1 MLTVDDVH
9 LAYARAMHEI
19 QRFEWATLVGLG
31 LVKVAREL
39 KSGDPSEKLGPLVTY
54 VEEEIGKLQPRER
67 TLASMFN
74 NLSDS
79 VRKRNT
85 AFDSILRKA
94 NDDRNR
100 MAHYFLLTV
109 ELKNSAGCTRAIA
122 DLSSTEDRFRKRYA
136 DTKRVIGEALR
147 RVGIS
152 KSDVEQIHHLID
164 GLYLEPRG

>member
-9 LAYARAMHEI
+9 LAYARAMHEM
-19 QRFEWATLVGLG
+19 QRFEWATVVGVG

-54 VEEEIGKLQPRER
+54 VEEEVRKLQPRER

-74 NLSDS
+74 NLYENA
-79 VRKRNT
+79 RKRKT
-85 AFDSILRKA
+85 AFDSILKKA

-122 DLSSTEDRFRKRYA
+122 DRSTIEKRFRKRYE
-136 DTKRVIGEALR
+136 DTKRAIGQALR
-147 RVGIS
+147 HVGIS

-164 GLYLEPRG
+164 GLYLGARD